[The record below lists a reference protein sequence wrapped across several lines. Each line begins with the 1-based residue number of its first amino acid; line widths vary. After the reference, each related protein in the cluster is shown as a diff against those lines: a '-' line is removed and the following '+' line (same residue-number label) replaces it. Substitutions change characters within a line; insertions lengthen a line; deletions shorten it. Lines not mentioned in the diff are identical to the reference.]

1 MVSHVV
7 VALLGLALP
16 VTGFQG
22 VQKHFLRKEDDTA
35 YTLVQYQGMACQA
48 DKYVCQHLT
57 KGACTVTTA
66 GSGGVSFQVYSELV
80 DDADGTF
87 TVKACEKSGCD
98 CTYTTKWTPNDCS
111 SGTYGGT
118 TLSYQLVPGEIE
130 GCITYDFDVAGGR
143 HHDAYESAMQNTS
156 SFKADEETDDAG
168 LIQHRAEPSKTNVT
182 AEAPVMDVAGPV
194 ASKETSTPKE
204 ASAALLTPLHH
215 KRSLADFYA
224 DWAHEEQT
232 PPGPEQGFEGESVQ
246 HEDFETQTDDFRK
259 EYGPDMYDYSGKPK
273 PKEEPDNTMLYIII
287 GVAVVAV
294 LLGIAGYGFAKAA

>member
-1 MVSHVV
+1 MVSRVV

-16 VTGFQG
+16 VTAFQG
-22 VQKHFLRKEDDTA
+22 VKKHFLGKEDDTA

-66 GSGGVSFQVYSELV
+66 QQGGVSFQVYSELV

-98 CTYTTKWTPNDCS
+98 CTYTTSWTPNECS
-111 SGTYGGT
+111 SGTYAGT
-118 TLSYQLVPGEIE
+118 TLSYQLVPGEVE
-130 GCITYDFDVAGGR
+130 GCVTYDFDVAGGR

-156 SFKADEETDDAG
+156 SFKADEETEDTEST
-168 LIQHRAEPSKTNVT
+168 LIQHKTEPSKTNVT
-182 AEAPVMDVAGPV
+182 SAEAPVMDVSGPV
-194 ASKETSTPKE
+194 ASEKASTP
-204 ASAALLTPLHH
+204 ADAHLLKPPH
-215 KRSLADFYA
+215 KKSLADFYA
-224 DWAHEEQT
+224 DWAQEEQT
-232 PPGPEQGFEGESVQ
+232 PPGPEQGFEGKSVQ

-273 PKEEPDNTMLYIII
+273 KKEEDNTMLYIII

-294 LLGIAGYGFAKAA
+294 LLGVAGFGFAKSS

>member
-7 VALLGLALP
+7 VALLGLTLP
-16 VTGFQG
+16 VNGFQG
-22 VQKHFLRKEDDTA
+22 VKKQFLGAKDDTA
-35 YTLVQYQGMACQA
+35 YTLVQYQGMGCQA

-66 GSGGVSFQVYSELV
+66 QNGGVSFQVYSELV

-98 CTYTTKWTPNDCS
+98 CTYTTSWTPNECS

-118 TLSYQLVPGEIE
+118 TLSYQLVPGDIE

-143 HHDAYESAMQNTS
+143 HHDAYESAMANTS
-156 SFKADEETDDAG
+156 SFKADESDDAG
-168 LIQHRAEPSKTNVT
+168 LIQHRTEPSKTNVSD
-182 AEAPVMDVAGPV
+182 APVMDVAGPV
-194 ASKETSTPKE
+194 ATENTSAPAE
-204 ASAALLTPLHH
+204 PSAALLTPPHH
-215 KRSLADFYA
+215 KKKSLADFYA
-224 DWAHEEQT
+224 DWAEEEQT
-232 PPGPEQGFEGESVQ
+232 PPGPEQGFEGKEVS

-273 PKEEPDNTMLYIII
+273 KEEPDNTMLYIII

>member
-22 VQKHFLRKEDDTA
+22 VKKQFLGKEDDTA
-35 YTLVQYQGMACQA
+35 YTLVQYQGMGCQA

-66 GSGGVSFQVYSELV
+66 QNGGVSFSVYSELV

-98 CTYTTKWTPNDCS
+98 CTYTTSWTPNECS

-118 TLSYQLVPGEIE
+118 TLSYQLVPGAVE

-143 HHDAYESAMQNTS
+143 HHDAYESAMANTS
-156 SFKADEETDDAG
+156 SFKADEATDDAT
-168 LIQHRAEPSKTNVT
+168 LIQHRTEPSKTNVT
-182 AEAPVMDVAGPV
+182 APVMDVAGPV
-194 ASKETSTPKE
+194 ASENTSAPTE
-204 ASAALLTPLHH
+204 ASSAALLTPPHH
-215 KRSLADFYA
+215 KKSLADFYA
-224 DWAHEEQT
+224 DWAEEEQT
-232 PPGPEQGFEGESVQ
+232 PPGPEQGFEGKEVQ

-273 PKEEPDNTMLYIII
+273 KKEEDNTMLYIII

-294 LLGIAGYGFAKAA
+294 LLGIAGFGFAKAA

>member
-22 VQKHFLRKEDDTA
+22 VKKQFLGKEDETA

-66 GSGGVSFQVYSELV
+66 QQGGVDFSVYSELV

-98 CTYTTKWTPNDCS
+98 CTYTTKWTPNECS

-118 TLSYQLVPGEIE
+118 TLSYQLVPGDIE

-156 SFKADEETDDAG
+156 SFKADEETDDVS
-168 LIQHRAEPSKTNVT
+168 LLHHTTEPSKTNVT

-194 ASKETSTPKE
+194 ATEKSAAPA
-204 ASAALLTPLHH
+204 ASASRLTPLHK
-215 KRSLADFYA
+215 KRTLADFYS
-224 DWAHEEQT
+224 DWEEEEQT
-232 PPGPEQGFEGESVQ
+232 PPGPEQGFEGKEVQ

-273 PKEEPDNTMLYIII
+273 KKEEDNTMLYIII

-294 LLGIAGYGFAKAA
+294 LLGIAGFGFAKSS

>member
-1 MVSHVV
+1 MVSYVV

-22 VQKHFLRKEDDTA
+22 VKKHFLGKEDDTA
-35 YTLVQYQGMACQA
+35 YTLVQYQGMGCQA

-66 GSGGVSFQVYSELV
+66 STGGGGVTFQVYSELV

-87 TVKACEKSGCD
+87 TVKACEKAGCD

-118 TLSYQLVPGEIE
+118 TLSYQLVPGGVD

-156 SFKADEETDDAG
+156 SFKADDETADAK
-168 LIQHRAEPSKTNVT
+168 LLQHRTEPSKTNVT
-182 AEAPVMDVAGPV
+182 APVVDVAGPV
-194 ASKETSTPKE
+194 ANESATAPAE
-204 ASAALLTPLHH
+204 ASAALLTPKHH
-215 KRSLADFYA
+215 KKSLADFYA
-224 DWAHEEQT
+224 DWAEEGQT
-232 PPGPEQGFEGESVQ
+232 PPGPEQGFEGKEVE
-246 HEDFETQTDDFRK
+246 HEDFETQTDDFRR

-273 PKEEPDNTMLYIII
+273 KKEEDNTMLYIII

-294 LLGIAGYGFAKAA
+294 LLGIAGFGFAKAS

>member
-1 MVSHVV
+1 MVSRVV

-16 VTGFQG
+16 VTAFQG
-22 VQKHFLRKEDDTA
+22 VKKNFLGKEDDTA

-66 GSGGVSFQVYSELV
+66 GTGGVSFQVYSELV

-87 TVKACEKSGCD
+87 TVKACEKAGCD
-98 CTYTTKWTPNDCS
+98 CTYTTSWTPNECS

-118 TLSYQLVPGEIE
+118 TLSYQLVPGEVE

-156 SFKADEETDDAG
+156 SFKADDDESEST
-168 LIQHRAEPSKTNVT
+168 LIQHHTEPSKTNVT
-182 AEAPVMDVAGPV
+182 APVMDVSGPV
-194 ASKETSTPKE
+194 SSEK
-204 ASAALLTPLHH
+204 AAAPAVPALVHPAH
-215 KRSLADFYA
+215 KKSLADFYA
-224 DWAHEEQT
+224 DWAQEGQT
-232 PPGPEQGFEGESVQ
+232 PPGPEQGFEGKEVE
-246 HEDFETQTDDFRK
+246 HEDFETQTDDFRR

-273 PKEEPDNTMLYIII
+273 KEEPDNTMLYIII

-294 LLGIAGYGFAKAA
+294 LLGIAGYGFAKAS